1 MENPIR
7 VALDHVW
14 LTILGST
21 VVPGLVHAVIQYFR
35 GEVSFTSIW
44 ISLGAGLVAAI
55 FVLALKVR
63 QQAQPP
69 VTIQFLSQIPPT
81 DEAIIDEATTDE
93 ATILA
98 PYHLDTKR
106 SWYPYTTK
114 YLVDK
119 IQNLTDVEREISI
132 KNDMGRCMRIEGA
145 ITNVRRGL
153 FTDEEEFHAT
163 INLPNGV
170 TVSIEAKSEPWNGI
184 LRASKIGDTVEVIG
198 AITDV
203 RRAGMIWLD
212 IHEML
217 PPMLRN

>member
-1 MENPIR
+1 MKNPIR

-14 LTILGST
+14 LTILVST

-69 VTIQFLSQIPPT
+69 VTIQILSQIPPT
-81 DEAIIDEATTDE
+81 DEAIIDEAIIDE

-106 SWYPYTTK
+106 RWYPYTTK

-132 KNDMGRCMRIEGA
+132 KNDIGRCMRIEGA
-145 ITNVRRGL
+145 ITNVSRGL
-153 FTDEEEFHAT
+153 FTDEEEFHAM

-203 RRAGMIWLD
+203 RRGYMIWLD

-217 PPMLRN
+217 PPTLRN

>member
-1 MENPIR
+1 MKNPIR
-7 VALDHVW
+7 VALDHAW
-14 LTILGST
+14 LTILVST
-21 VVPGLVHAVIQYFR
+21 VMPGLVHAVIQYFR

-55 FVLALKVR
+55 FVLPLKVR

-69 VTIQFLSQIPPT
+69 VTIQILSQIPPT
-81 DEAIIDEATTDE
+81 DEATIDEATINE

-106 SWYPYTTK
+106 RWYPYTTK

-132 KNDMGRCMRIEGA
+132 ENDIGRCMRIEGA

-153 FTDEEEFHAT
+153 FKDEEEFHAT
-163 INLPNGV
+163 IELPNGI
-170 TVSIEAKSEPWNGI
+170 TVLIEAKSEPWNGI
-184 LRASKIGDTVEVIG
+184 LRASKIGDIVEVIG
-198 AITDV
+198 AIRNVMRGDT
-203 RRAGMIWLD
+203 IWLD